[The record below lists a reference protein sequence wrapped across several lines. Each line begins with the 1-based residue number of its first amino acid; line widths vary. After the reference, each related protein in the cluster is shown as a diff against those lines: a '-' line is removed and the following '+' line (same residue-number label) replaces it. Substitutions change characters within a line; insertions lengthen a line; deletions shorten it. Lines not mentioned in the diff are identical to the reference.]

1 MPDESLTAWSIGFQ
15 MQIQGCKS
23 LACLGLYHPLWH
35 TSALYP
41 RGSCFRDLKPS
52 QSRRSISSSVTSE
65 DIPAFKSACL
75 QVCRVAKLFAKHFKI
90 EEQSKDLQSRCVNI
104 ATGTPHRLSKLVEC
118 GSLRLDR
125 LKLLVLDAALDAKQ
139 RQALV
144 CQILHTDKNAI
155 EGLPPSAVIAMSI
168 PRS

>member
-1 MPDESLTAWSIGFQ
+1 M
-15 MQIQGCKS
+15 
-23 LACLGLYHPLWH
+23 
-35 TSALYP
+35 
-41 RGSCFRDLKPS
+41 
-52 QSRRSISSSVTSE
+52 
-65 DIPAFKSACL
+65 
-75 QVCRVAKLFAKHFKI
+75 AKLFAKHFKI

-144 CQILHTDKNAI
+144 C
-155 EGLPPSAVIAMSI
+155 
-168 PRS
+168 